1 MTNPLSSD
9 QNYITMSRHTRY
21 PHFCVIIVGERM
33 LQLMGGWEP
42 DPPALHVRRDVSIQL
57 HVGIFIN
64 ETWHGLSGRAQL
76 GTAWLARLG
85 TETCTAWRG

>member
-1 MTNPLSSD
+1 
-9 QNYITMSRHTRY
+9 
-21 PHFCVIIVGERM
+21 M

-76 GTAWLARLG
+76 GTAWLARLARLG
-85 TETCTAWRG
+85 AAKHGLARCHTAWHYRVSAVSPARRVPSQSAKCAR